1 MTLTTD
7 SWTITPIT
15 GSFGVELVGARVTDI
30 LDAATLSALLEKHLF
45 VVLRKQFLTHAEQV
59 DLARALGE
67 PTPAHPVVPGHPD
80 HPEILELDAA
90 KGGKNAAWHTDVTF
104 SLTPPAASIL
114 VADELPAVGGD
125 TLWCDLRSA
134 YERLAPPLQTAVSEM
149 RAVHK
154 ISPLAYWGEPYDSA
168 LSRADARQLLDDAA
182 NVPPVIH
189 PVVRIHPVT
198 GRPSLFVNPGF
209 TSHILDMSRIE
220 SDALLGLLYAH
231 STRPELLV
239 RHRWNEGDVVIWDN
253 RSTMHYAIDDYSG
266 SERRMRRVTLAGS
279 RPSGPNG
286 IESELVTDPFTAVR

>member
-1 MTLTTD
+1 
-7 SWTITPIT
+7 
-15 GSFGVELVGARVTDI
+15 
-30 LDAATLSALLEKHLF
+30 
-45 VVLRKQFLTHAEQV
+45 
-59 DLARALGE
+59 
-67 PTPAHPVVPGHPD
+67 
-80 HPEILELDAA
+80 
-90 KGGKNAAWHTDVTF
+90 
-104 SLTPPAASIL
+104 
-114 VADELPAVGGD
+114 
-125 TLWCDLRSA
+125 
-134 YERLAPPLQTAVSEM
+134 
-149 RAVHK
+149 
-154 ISPLAYWGEPYDSA
+154 
-168 LSRADARQLLDDAA
+168 
-182 NVPPVIH
+182 
-189 PVVRIHPVT
+189 VT